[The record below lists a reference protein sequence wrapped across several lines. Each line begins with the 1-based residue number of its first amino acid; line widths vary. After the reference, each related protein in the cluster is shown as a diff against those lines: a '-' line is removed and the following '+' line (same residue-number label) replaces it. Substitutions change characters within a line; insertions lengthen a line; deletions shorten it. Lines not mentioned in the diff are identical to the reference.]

1 MIETEN
7 ILIQAL
13 DQALET
19 MAFLTIL
26 PEDEDMIV
34 PQTTMLAEMSFS
46 GPKEGT
52 IQILTGP
59 DFAEIIAENIGA
71 MDEVNDDMRIDA
83 LKELAN
89 VTCGLLV
96 PIIASAESDVFD
108 LTVPAVKN
116 GQDTPEWD
124 QFTGQK
130 DVTVSNIE
138 GFAVATRLIL
148 NKQ

>member
-19 MAFLTIL
+19 MAFLTII
-26 PEDEDMIV
+26 PEDEEMIV

-46 GPKEGT
+46 GPKEGC
-52 IQILTGP
+52 IQILAGSA
-59 DFAEIIAENIGA
+59 FAEIIAENIGA
-71 MDEVNDDMRIDA
+71 MDEVDDDMRIDA

-96 PIIASAESDVFD
+96 PMIASSESDVFD
-108 LTVPAVKN
+108 LTVPSVKS
-116 GQDTPEWD
+116 GPDAPEWD
-124 QFTGQK
+124 QFTAQQ
-130 DVTVSNIE
+130 DVAVSNID
-138 GFAVATRLIL
+138 GFAVATRLFL
-148 NKQ
+148 N